1 MADELLKRFKVE
13 IPEDKDEKETYFQS
27 LTKEDLLQMLLY
39 TKKASLLAYRLS
51 KLTWLVE
58 EIVVY

>member
-27 LTKEDLLQMLLY
+27 LTKEDLLQMLLD